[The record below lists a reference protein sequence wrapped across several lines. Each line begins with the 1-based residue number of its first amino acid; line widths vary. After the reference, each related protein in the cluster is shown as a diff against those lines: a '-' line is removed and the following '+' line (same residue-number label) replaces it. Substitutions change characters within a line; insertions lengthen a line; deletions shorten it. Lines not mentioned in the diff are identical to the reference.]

1 MVAMTKPSDTG
12 VELPAGS
19 VRLFLAS
26 AFGSSS
32 RVACG
37 VAMLKFFV
45 LWASPVVC
53 GLPEGQC

>member
-1 MVAMTKPSDTG
+1 MVAMTKPSNKA

-19 VRLFLAS
+19 VRSSLAP

-32 RVACG
+32 RLAFG
-37 VAMLKFFV
+37 VAMLNPVV

-53 GLPEGQC
+53 ALHEGPY